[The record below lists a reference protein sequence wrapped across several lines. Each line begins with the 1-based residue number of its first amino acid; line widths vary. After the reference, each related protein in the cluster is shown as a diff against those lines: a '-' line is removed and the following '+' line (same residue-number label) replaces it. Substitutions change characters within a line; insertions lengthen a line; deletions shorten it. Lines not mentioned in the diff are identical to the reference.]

1 MPLRIKI
8 VLESIGNSYFQIPV
22 NYNYILQSM
31 IYNNITEKLADFLH
45 KKGYQFGKRQYR
57 MFVFSRIYG
66 KFRYL
71 TEAKK
76 LQIQDKFYFYLSSPH
91 TEILEKFAENVIKKP
106 EMRMGKNNLFV
117 ASIEVIR
124 RKIFPESF
132 FIKMLSP
139 LTIHSTL
146 SRADGKK
153 KTYYYSPFEKEF
165 SELINKN
172 IMKKYTAYFGQEGNG
187 KINVEPHKVSNRNE
201 VITRFKSTIIK
212 GWTGIYRLSG
222 SPDLI
227 LFSYDT
233 GLGDRNSQGFGMWE
247 EWEKSS

>member
-1 MPLRIKI
+1 LRIKI
-8 VLESIGNSYFQIPV
+8 VLETIKNTPLQIPV

-71 TEAKK
+71 TETKK
-76 LQIQDKFYFYLSSPH
+76 LHIRDKFYFYLSSPH
-91 TEILEKFAENVIKKP
+91 TKILEKFAENIIKKP
-106 EMRMGKNNLFV
+106 EMKMGKNNLFV

-132 FIKMLSP
+132 FIRMLSP
-139 LTIHSTL
+139 VTTHSTL
-146 SRADGKK
+146 FKADGKK
-153 KTYYYSPFEKEF
+153 KTYYYCPFEKEF

-172 IMKKYTAYFGQEGNG
+172 ILKKYNAYFGQESDGEI
-187 KINVEPHKVSNRNE
+187 KVESYKVSNRNE
-201 VITRFKSTIIK
+201 VITKFKSTIIK

-222 SPDLI
+222 SPNLI
-227 LFSYDT
+227 LFSYDA

-247 EWEKSS
+247 EWEESS